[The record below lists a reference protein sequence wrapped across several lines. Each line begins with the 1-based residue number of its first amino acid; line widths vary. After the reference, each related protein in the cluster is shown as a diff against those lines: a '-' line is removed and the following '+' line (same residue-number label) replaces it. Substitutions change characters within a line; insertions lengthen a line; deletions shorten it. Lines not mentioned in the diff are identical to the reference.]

1 MNWRALIFFGIIL
14 FTLSGNSVKAQSIGK
29 FERVKLDTNYV
40 EAYKDELTVRAYVSR
55 KQNGYNLS
63 NRLFSPWIKYKTN
76 DNLLLGMGYTYS
88 FLTLNLAVKM
98 PFINQDDHLY
108 GESKYFDLQAHSI
121 FRSYIVDLYLQW
133 NKGYYISNP
142 EDLVPNWSA
151 SSAFP
156 QRGDLRTHILGLNV
170 QYLFNSSRYS
180 YKASFLQNEF
190 QKRSAGS
197 PIVGVEAYW
206 MLGMADS
213 VLVGGYIPP
222 SGFLEDNPFN
232 QVDIMNV
239 GINGGYAYTFV
250 SKEKLFLSLSTV
262 FGISGGYNQVHH
274 TASSVTTNMGI
285 SAGFTNSTRISLG
298 YNTKRYYV
306 GLSYIHFTM
315 TNLSPGYGNWF
326 AYNTGNLRFNV
337 VRRFQ
342 LKKPIKAL
350 RPDLWIFH

>member
-14 FTLSGNSVKAQSIGK
+14 LALFGNSAKAQTIGK
-29 FERVKLDTNYV
+29 FERVQLDTNYV
-40 EAYKDELTVRAYVSR
+40 EAFKDELTVRAYVSR

-76 DNLLLGMGYTYS
+76 DNLLLGLGYTYS

-98 PFINQDDHLY
+98 PFINQDDDLY

-133 NKGYYISNP
+133 NKGYYVSNP
-142 EDLVPNWSA
+142 EDLIPNWSTA
-151 SSAFP
+151 SPFP

-197 PIVGVEAYW
+197 PIVGIEAYW

-213 VLVGGYIPP
+213 VLVGGNIPP
-222 SGFLEDNPFN
+222 SGFLEDTPFN

-239 GINGGYAYTFV
+239 GVNGGYAYTFV
-250 SKEKLFLSLSTV
+250 LKEKLFLSLSTV

-274 TASSVTTNMGI
+274 TASSVTSSMGI

-298 YNTKRYYV
+298 FNSKRYYV

-315 TNLSPGYGNWF
+315 TNLSPGYGDWF
-326 AYNTGNLRFNV
+326 AYNTSNLRFNV

-342 LKKPIKAL
+342 LKKPIKIL